1 MNKDAWRAGF
11 SPRGASAPL
20 PNNDAS
26 ASPAQRDSSPART
39 KVRPPKASST
49 ELDLVEWI
57 RHMAGRDDRL
67 VLGIGDDCA
76 VYRPKPGEDLLF
88 TADQSIEGVHFRA
101 DRSAARI
108 GERALARALSD
119 IAAMGGHPRF
129 CLISLA
135 APRDLEWIKA
145 FFRGLLRMAKRTGV
159 ALAGGDL
166 ASADRVYCDVTICG
180 AVERGRALRRDG
192 AQPGDSLWVSGRLGK
207 SWERRIEPRL
217 ELGRKLVDRATACI
231 DISDGLAL
239 DLYRLAKASGVAVQI
254 DRVPL
259 ARGATMD
266 RALHGG
272 EDYELLFTLP
282 PARLGP
288 RGTTRIGTILR
299 GRPGEIGFEGRA
311 IDPRGWDHFSF
322 TPGDPRQGEGPA

>member
-1 MNKDAWRAGF
+1 MN
-11 SPRGASAPL
+11 
-20 PNNDAS
+20 
-26 ASPAQRDSSPART
+26 
-39 KVRPPKASST
+39 

-57 RHMAGRDDRL
+57 RRMAGRDDRL
-67 VLGIGDDCA
+67 IMGIGDDCA

-88 TADQSIEGVHFRA
+88 TADQSIEDVHFRA
-101 DRSAARI
+101 ACPAGKI

-119 IAAMGGHPRF
+119 IAAMGGQPRF

-135 APRDLEWIKA
+135 APRDVEWIKA
-145 FFRGLLRMAKRTGV
+145 FFRGLLRTAKRTGV

-180 AVERGRALRRDG
+180 AVERGKALRRDG
-192 AQPGDSLWVSGRLGK
+192 ARPGDSLWVSGRLGK

-217 ELGRKLVDRATACI
+217 ELGRELLGRATACI
-231 DISDGLAL
+231 DLSDGLAL
-239 DLYRLAKASGVAVQI
+239 DLYRLAKASGVAAQI

-259 ARGATMD
+259 VRGATME

-288 RGTTRIGTILR
+288 RGTTRIGGVLR
-299 GRPGEIGFEGRA
+299 GRPGEIRCEGRA
-311 IDPRGWDHFSF
+311 IEPRGWDHFSF
-322 TPGDPRQGEGPA
+322 TPADPTRAGGPA